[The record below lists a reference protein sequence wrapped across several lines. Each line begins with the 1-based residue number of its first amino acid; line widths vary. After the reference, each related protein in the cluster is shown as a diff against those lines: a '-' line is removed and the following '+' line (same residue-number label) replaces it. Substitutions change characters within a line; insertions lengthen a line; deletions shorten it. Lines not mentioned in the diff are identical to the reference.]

1 MTKDELAGLEERL
14 RSRSWSDSQDALADA
29 VARGKQA
36 EPLLVQLLTES
47 DRYRAPAVAAAVG
60 DMRGP
65 GPADAVLRSLVE
77 RTGPGTD
84 DQRCAS
90 LLALAKRLGRAATDD
105 YLQALAR
112 GSAALKDYALLCL
125 AAAGDGRGW
134 DQVFVYLSNRLR
146 GRRSSTVSDDP
157 SPTVVAIDYLVRH
170 VGDSVAR
177 REQLV
182 SLLVERWDRLP
193 EDDRAWLAQS
203 WPDLNP
209 GPLRAASVSLPP
221 RNTLIDWADRA
232 LFSAPAIVR
241 RNKRSEEHLAKR
253 FKVRPR
259 DE

>member
-47 DRYRAPAVAAAVG
+47 DRYRAPAVAAALG

-112 GSAALKDYALLCL
+112 GSAALKDYA
-125 AAAGDGRGW
+125 
-134 DQVFVYLSNRLR
+134 
-146 GRRSSTVSDDP
+146 SSAWPPPATAEGGIKS
-157 SPTVVAIDYLVRH
+157 SCIFRTDYE
-170 VGDSVAR
+170 G
-177 REQLV
+177 
-182 SLLVERWDRLP
+182 
-193 EDDRAWLAQS
+193 
-203 WPDLNP
+203 
-209 GPLRAASVSLPP
+209 G
-221 RNTLIDWADRA
+221 
-232 LFSAPAIVR
+232 VR
-241 RNKRSEEHLAKR
+241 RQ
-253 FKVRPR
+253 
-259 DE
+259 